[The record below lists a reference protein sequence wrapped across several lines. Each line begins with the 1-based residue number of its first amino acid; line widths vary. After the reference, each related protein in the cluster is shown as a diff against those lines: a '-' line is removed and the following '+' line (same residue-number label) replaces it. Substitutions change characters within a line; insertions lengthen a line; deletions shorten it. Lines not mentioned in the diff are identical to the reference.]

1 MSSDKKEEKAAA
13 EVIVLSDAE
22 RLQLLEGQAKLG
34 RILLFVILGL
44 LGFALPIVL
53 TIALVGGDSAEPVD
67 YSKPIAALEA
77 ENKTLHEQ
85 LTTVEE
91 KLKKQSEQLLAVQT
105 SQVTQS
111 VSSVSSVS
119 SESGEKVVTRTDP
132 VMIYQVAKALL
143 GQEQDLQQTLLSQ
156 QTSMRDLANMVPG
169 SRSWLQDY
177 NEALNK
183 LLAASKARV
192 LELQRWAKSA
202 GARPS

>member
-77 ENKTLHEQ
+77 EDKTLHEQ
-85 LTTVEE
+85 LTTLEE

-105 SQVTQS
+105 SQVTQ
-111 VSSVSSVS
+111 SVS

-143 GQEQDLQQTLLSQ
+143 GQEQDLQQTLLTQ

>member
-22 RLQLLEGQAKLG
+22 RLQLLEVQAKLG

-85 LTTVEE
+85 LTTLEE

-105 SQVTQS
+105 SQVTQ
-111 VSSVSSVS
+111 SVS

-143 GQEQDLQQTLLSQ
+143 GQEQDLQQTLLTQ

>member
-85 LTTVEE
+85 LTTLEE

-105 SQVTQS
+105 SQVTQ
-111 VSSVSSVS
+111 SVS

-143 GQEQDLQQTLLSQ
+143 GQEQEVQQTLLTQ

>member
-85 LTTVEE
+85 LTTLEE

-105 SQVTQS
+105 SQVTQ
-111 VSSVSSVS
+111 SVS

-143 GQEQDLQQTLLSQ
+143 GQEQDLQQTLLTQ